1 MSKMAA
7 RLQRTLARASRGEA
21 VFTLSPLGDRGE
33 PRPGVL
39 ALSEIANAIAWEE
52 VQAAS
57 QSKVS
62 INLRVRPDVL
72 DFFRGDDPRGYQKR
86 INAVLEAFAQTN
98 RRRPRRSPVMRR
110 AAKLTNGRKSGI
122 RST

>member
-1 MSKMAA
+1 MSKMAT

-21 VFTLSPLGDRGE
+21 AFTLSPLGDRGE

-39 ALSEIANAIAWEE
+39 AISGIANAIAWED

-57 QSKVS
+57 QPKVS

-72 DFFRGDDPRGYQKR
+72 DFFRGDDPRGYQRR
-86 INAVLEAFAQTN
+86 INAVLEAYALTN
-98 RRRPRRSPVMRR
+98 RRRPRRPPVVRR
-110 AAKLTNGRKSGI
+110 AAKR
-122 RST
+122 

>member
-33 PRPGVL
+33 SRPGIL
-39 ALSEIANAIAWEE
+39 AVSEIANAIEWEE

-72 DFFRGDDPRGYQKR
+72 DFFRGDDPRGYQRR
-86 INAVLEAFAQTN
+86 INAVLEAYAQSN
-98 RRRPRRSPVMRR
+98 KRRPRRSTAIRR
-110 AAKLTNGRKSGI
+110 SAKRKSSI
-122 RST
+122 K

>member
-7 RLQRTLARASRGEA
+7 RLQRTLAKANRGEA

-33 PRPGVL
+33 PRPGIRSM
-39 ALSEIANAIAWEE
+39 SEVADAISWEE

-57 QSKVS
+57 QPKVS

-72 DFFRGDDPRGYQKR
+72 DFFRGGDPRGIPAANQR
-86 INAVLEAFAQTN
+86 GPGSLRPDQPASGSPLASDAAHSQATCVEAVAHTN
-98 RRRPRRSPVMRR
+98 
-110 AAKLTNGRKSGI
+110 
-122 RST
+122 